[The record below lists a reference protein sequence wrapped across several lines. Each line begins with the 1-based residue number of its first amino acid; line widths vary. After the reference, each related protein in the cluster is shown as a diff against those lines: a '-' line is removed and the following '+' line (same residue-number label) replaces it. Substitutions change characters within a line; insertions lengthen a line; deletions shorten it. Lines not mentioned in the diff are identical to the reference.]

1 MKKVNQYSLCR
12 HDFYLAAVLAA
23 AAAVLLVLFL
33 FMRGDTQGDVAVIT
47 VQGKVYGTYSLN
59 DEQDILIDTE
69 LGHNKVHIANGE
81 VSMEEADCPDGY
93 CISKGAITRNKDTIV
108 CLPHRVVVEVRY
120 SGPEDAA
127 SDDAYDIISQ

>member
-1 MKKVNQYSLCR
+1 
-12 HDFYLAAVLAA
+12 
-23 AAAVLLVLFL
+23 
-33 FMRGDTQGDVAVIT
+33 MRGDAQGNVAIISVR
-47 VQGKVYGTYSLN
+47 GEVYGTYSLD
-59 DEQDILIDTE
+59 DEQDILIDTD

-81 VSMEEADCPDGY
+81 VFMEEADCPDGY

-127 SDDAYDIISQ
+127 SNDEYDIISQ